1 MRPIADTGLLVG
13 FLDSSDQFHEWASTC
28 FNDLRVALTTCEA
41 GAIAETEYLAPGS
54 GPLLM
59 EMVKRG
65 TLTVMPLLPRDA
77 EAIGTVMRL
86 WRYPKMQFADACVVR
101 LSETLPDALVYTTDK
116 RDFGIYR
123 RRRNK
128 TIKTIT
134 P

>member
-28 FNDLRVALTTCEA
+28 FNDLSVALTTCEA
-41 GAIAETEYLAPGS
+41 VIAETEYLAPGS

-65 TLTVMPLLPRDA
+65 TLIVVPLLPGDA
-77 EAIGTVMRL
+77 EAIGTVMR
-86 WRYPKMQFADACVVR
+86 RYPKMQFADACVVR

-123 RRRNK
+123 RRRNE